1 MGDGGD
7 EGGLGRVQLL
17 KLGDILQQDDV
28 TQVLRFV
35 RIGFRVHNRDIGRLK
50 IALLVV
56 RIDFQRFLLFTGS
69 DEFAH
74 QTAEQVV
81 LQREFFGGMADN
93 LFPLQVKHGECL
105 FVDEKYFMLPVQAD
119 DRLVNTVHDGF
130 QKLLGSKN
138 IVQCAGTVFRQPF
151 RHAVEAI
158 GHCAELFV
166 PAHVEAFLV
175 IVIGYFEDAV
185 RQFLNRLTDGTGQPD
200 QQHDTGKNTD
210 ASGNGNPQQ
219 STLQTRHGGRA
230 VRFGGCQYLKIHY
243 GESNQQNDHTSQ
255 NAYTEY

>member
-93 LFPLQVKHGECL
+93 LFPLQVKHGECS
-105 FVDEKYFMLPVQAD
+105 FVVK
-119 DRLVNTVHDGF
+119 RLS
-130 QKLLGSKN
+130 GSRFK
-138 IVQCAGTVFRQPF
+138 PM
-151 RHAVEAI
+151 I
-158 GHCAELFV
+158 G
-166 PAHVEAFLV
+166 
-175 IVIGYFEDAV
+175 
-185 RQFLNRLTDGTGQPD
+185 
-200 QQHDTGKNTD
+200 
-210 ASGNGNPQQ
+210 S
-219 STLQTRHGGRA
+219 
-230 VRFGGCQYLKIHY
+230 
-243 GESNQQNDHTSQ
+243 
-255 NAYTEY
+255 

>member
-74 QTAEQVV
+74 QTAE
-81 LQREFFGGMADN
+81 
-93 LFPLQVKHGECL
+93 LQVKHGECL